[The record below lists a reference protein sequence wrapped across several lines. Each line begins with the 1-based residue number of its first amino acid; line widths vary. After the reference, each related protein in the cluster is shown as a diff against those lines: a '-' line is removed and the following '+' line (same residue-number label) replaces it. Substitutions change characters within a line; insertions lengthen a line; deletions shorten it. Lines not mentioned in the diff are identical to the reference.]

1 MNRYAS
7 ASTVCLLSL
16 ILAAGCSTSLSWLPL
31 TRPAEDKTV
40 RPAGELRAD
49 DSQTAQPPPE
59 RTRRERAAEALYR
72 LGLLQADPT
81 SGIRDYRAARATF
94 TQLLNDYPRSP
105 WEAEARAWQ
114 ATLTDLLVR
123 EDEARRA
130 RLRLKPYEEA
140 SKRAKTNLEWLKQTD
155 TEMERRAR

>member
-1 MNRYAS
+1 MKVTWAH
-7 ASTVCLLSL
+7 ALLSL
-16 ILAAGCSTSLSWLPL
+16 ILVIATGCSTSPSWLPL

-40 RPAGELRAD
+40 QPTED
-49 DSQTAQPPPE
+49 QTPPE

-94 TQLLNDYPRSP
+94 TQLLSDYPRSP

-123 EDEARRA
+123 EDEVRRA

-140 SKRAKTNLEWLKQTD
+140 NKRTKTNLEWLKQTD